1 MEAFIGQII
10 ALITFFAFP
19 AIQYVFLKKY
29 SAREGCPELWYLP
42 AYGLRLVIRNLPGK
56 KTLSDIKYRVRVREV
71 MPACEGSSVATLSDT
86 DVLEASDTFL
96 FPGTDQILLSFQ
108 LYENDDGNLLIVHTD
123 KLGKKVKEY
132 VVFEDDT
139 KLVVDYEANL
149 ENWFN
154 FDVRI
159 AKRVEIDGE
168 SLRGMLDAI
177 GGNDVEQPFDISR
190 VRNVG

>member
-1 MEAFIGQII
+1 MKAFLGQFM
-10 ALITFFAFP
+10 ALVTFFAFP
-19 AIQYVFLKKY
+19 AIQYVLLKKY

-56 KTLSDIKYRVRVREV
+56 KTLSDIKYRVRIREV
-71 MPACEGSSVATLSDT
+71 VPAREGSSVATLSDT

-108 LYENDDGNLLIVHTD
+108 LDENEDGDLLVVHTD
-123 KLGKKVKEY
+123 KLGEKVEERI
-132 VVFEDDT
+132 FEDET

-168 SLRGMLDAI
+168 SLRDMLDAI
-177 GGNDVEQPFDISR
+177 DENNVERRFDIPN

>member
-1 MEAFIGQII
+1 MEAFLGQFM
-10 ALITFFAFP
+10 ALVTFFAFP
-19 AIQYVFLKKY
+19 AIQYVLLKKY

-56 KTLSDIKYRVRVREV
+56 KTLSDIKYRVRIREV
-71 MPACEGSSVATLSDT
+71 VPAREGSSVATLSDT

-108 LYENDDGNLLIVHTD
+108 LDENEDGDMLVVHTD
-123 KLGKKVKEY
+123 KLGEKVEERI
-132 VVFEDDT
+132 FEDET

-154 FDVRI
+154 FKKNGVR
-159 AKRVEIDGE
+159 KMGS
-168 SLRGMLDAI
+168 SLRLTLAQ
-177 GGNDVEQPFDISR
+177 N
-190 VRNVG
+190 

>member
-1 MEAFIGQII
+1 MVPTSVR
-10 ALITFFAFP
+10 ITSGNSQSTGKEDPF
-19 AIQYVFLKKY
+19 
-29 SAREGCPELWYLP
+29 
-42 AYGLRLVIRNLPGK
+42 RL
-56 KTLSDIKYRVRVREV
+56 KYRVRVREV

-108 LYENDDGNLLIVHTD
+108 LYENDDGDLLIVHTD

-168 SLRGMLDAI
+168 SLRGM
-177 GGNDVEQPFDISR
+177 P
-190 VRNVG
+190 

>member
-1 MEAFIGQII
+1 MEAFLGQFM
-10 ALITFFAFP
+10 ALVTFFAFP
-19 AIQYVFLKKY
+19 AIQYVLLKKY

-56 KTLSDIKYRVRVREV
+56 KTLSDIKYRVRIREV
-71 MPACEGSSVATLSDT
+71 VPAREGSSVATLSDT

-108 LYENDDGNLLIVHTD
+108 LDENEDGDMLVVHTD
-123 KLGKKVKEY
+123 KLGEKVEEHI
-132 VVFEDDT
+132 FEDET

-168 SLRGMLDAI
+168 SLRDMLDAI
-177 GGNDVEQPFDISR
+177 DENNVERRFDIPN